1 MQVYVVPNYF
11 IDNNYKNLRE
21 IENLLCLKY
30 ISKKSSSSIYARTT
44 MHSMLILLE
53 GSKVVHLLREDVH
66 VKKNELCFLSQNNYY
81 MSERIAKESSYKSML
96 LYFDDA
102 FIMGF
107 ISKYTIDLDKNSSKD
122 IVVCDY
128 TKDIFLQES
137 LSAFELYIDK
147 IEETRLLK
155 LKVEEIFL
163 HVLRV
168 NEKEFTSFLNSIVDS
183 SQNRIK
189 HIVDSNIDIIQSVSE
204 MAKLARVSENRLRA
218 YFKGAYK
225 TTPKAYLDAK
235 RLEKACVMLANKE
248 YSIHE
253 IASSCGYATSSW
265 FIAQFKKA
273 HNQTPKEYRHNL

>member
-30 ISKKSSSSIYARTT
+30 ICKKSSSSIYARTT

-81 MSERIAKESSYKSML
+81 MSERIAQDSAYKSML

-102 FIMGF
+102 FIMEF
-107 ISKYTIDLDKNSSKD
+107 ISKYRIDLDKNSSKD
-122 IVVCDY
+122 IVVYDY

-218 YFKGAYK
+218 YFKGAYQ
-225 TTPKAYLDAK
+225 TTPKAYLDEK